1 MSGFGGV
8 CAAVL
13 AGEFGVAPS
22 KTRIPASPRR
32 MRVCGQA
39 AIPTK
44 KGHSTV

>member
-8 CAAVL
+8 CVAVL
-13 AGEFGVAPS
+13 VGAFGVAAS

-32 MRVCGQA
+32 MPVCGPA

-44 KGHSTV
+44 KGYSTV